1 MEPEPHATGAVG
13 TPPLQQPKPK
23 RKYTVTE
30 KVLNASRENL
40 KKANLAPHELKYRLT
55 ERRLAAC
62 LNALEKAV
70 AELRRFDSPHYGLGF
85 KRGTHCASLLRS
97 LVLAGEKREDYEEHL
112 RLFHEAFPTVDERGR
127 KLVQAT
133 AEAVWRRLRAFRGQG
148 RWELYAVATLLV
160 ELITERERAAAEQA
174 AQAGPSGSM
183 RPVGTPGPVN
193 PILDPSGPDRAKRL
207 GLNLLG
213 LLMQTNIDQEALCLN
228 RRIERLLRGL
238 LPPQAGEPLVRD
250 APLHPSEASYDQKSA
265 AVLGNPLRSGPQ
277 VEATLNQDREPV
289 KGTDKWQKNGGTAGG
304 PATGTGNEMAGGSD
318 VRSGACR
325 NAADLALRGGL
336 MRLLQQGG
344 LGDFSRLEGPEGKA
358 LWIELWLRALGPADE
373 NGNSKVENRGTS
385 FDFRVSRSEV
395 LAFAELTWERVQMF
409 RRHVDKEEAQL
420 REGLQ
425 ARIVARQAERI
436 DDCRLTIDDCKTV
449 ATESSAPDSEPTKAE
464 PSAPGSAAANTE
476 GAGAPVD
483 AFQSAIG
490 NPQST
495 IPESFYRQSALAVLG
510 ALAVYSC
517 LGGMME
523 AGKKIEAA
531 YYRVLL
537 ALYGDLPG
545 FDYFKPKEL
554 TMHDHLKKASNLAFE
569 ILSMKDGPLQRQKQ
583 SDNQW
588 RGESE
593 GRDPGGGP

>member
-1 MEPEPHATGAVG
+1 
-13 TPPLQQPKPK
+13 
-23 RKYTVTE
+23 
-30 KVLNASRENL
+30 
-40 KKANLAPHELKYRLT
+40 
-55 ERRLAAC
+55 
-62 LNALEKAV
+62 
-70 AELRRFDSPHYGLGF
+70 
-85 KRGTHCASLLRS
+85 
-97 LVLAGEKREDYEEHL
+97 
-112 RLFHEAFPTVDERGR
+112 
-127 KLVQAT
+127 
-133 AEAVWRRLRAFRGQG
+133 
-148 RWELYAVATLLV
+148 
-160 ELITERERAAAEQA
+160 AAAEQA
-174 AQAGPSGSM
+174 AQAGPSASM
-183 RPVGTPGPVN
+183 GPVGTTGPVN

-207 GLNLLG
+207 GLNLMT
-213 LLMQTNIDQEALCLN
+213 LLMQTNIDREARCLN
-228 RRIERLLRGL
+228 LRIERLLRGL

-250 APLHPSEASYDQKSA
+250 APLHPSEAGYDQKSA

-289 KGTDKWQKNGGTAGG
+289 KGTDKWQKDGGTAGG
-304 PATGTGNEMAGGSD
+304 PASETAGGSEH
-318 VRSGACR
+318 RSGACR

-358 LWIELWLRALGPADE
+358 LWTELWLRALGPADE
-373 NGNSKVENRGTS
+373 NGNSKVENRGAS

-395 LAFAELTWERVQMF
+395 LAFAEITWERVQMF

-420 REGLQ
+420 RDALQ
-425 ARIVARQAERI
+425 ARVLARKAERI

-449 ATESSAPDSEPTKAE
+449 ATR
-464 PSAPGSAAANTE
+464 PSAPGSTPDADPTGGLGPEPNRE
-476 GAGAPVD
+476 PSCNRQSSIDPAGQDQFPD
-483 AFQSAIG
+483 HRQSAI
-490 NPQST
+490 
-495 IPESFYRQSALAVLG
+495 AVLG

-517 LGGMME
+517 LGAMME
-523 AGKKIEAA
+523 AGKKMEAA

-545 FDYFKPKEL
+545 FDYFKPKEP

-593 GRDPGGGP
+593 GRDSGGGP

>member
-40 KKANLAPHELKYRLT
+40 KKANLAPHDLKYRLT

-70 AELRRFDSPHYGLGF
+70 AELRRLDSPHYGLGF

-97 LVLAGEKREDYEEHL
+97 LALAGEKREDYEEHL

-207 GLNLLG
+207 GLNLMG

-304 PATGTGNEMAGGSD
+304 PATGTENEMAGGSD

-373 NGNSKVENRGTS
+373 NENSKLENRGTS

-409 RRHVDKEEAQL
+409 RRHVAKEEAQL
-420 REGLQ
+420 REALQ
-425 ARIVARQAERI
+425 ARVLARQAAPQEI

-449 ATESSAPDSEPTKAE
+449 ATEPSAPDSPDADSIGGPEPE
-464 PSAPGSAAANTE
+464 PRQGPSCNR
-476 GAGAPVD
+476 
-483 AFQSAIG
+483 QSSID
-490 NPQST
+490 N
-495 IPESFYRQSALAVLG
+495 RQSAMAVLG

-517 LGGMME
+517 LGAMQE

-531 YYRVLL
+531 YYRVLV

-545 FDYFKPKEL
+545 FDYFKPKEP